1 MRNKYLDTLDDPD
14 FEVTPHDIARER
26 AEWYEKVVACY
37 EYNRQ
42 WLSYLDAVNAMYRS
56 WSMGKMKQFKQATMA
71 RFDIAKET
79 LRRK

>member
-14 FEVTPHDIARER
+14 FEIDPRDVARER

-42 WLSYLDAVNAMYRS
+42 WLSHLDAVNA
-56 WSMGKMKQFKQATMA
+56 TMA
-71 RFDIAKET
+71 RYGIAKET
-79 LRRK
+79 LRRKCKEAGVWER

>member
-1 MRNKYLDTLDDPD
+1 MRNQYLDTLDDPD
-14 FEVTPHDIARER
+14 FEIDPRDVARER

-42 WLSYLDAVNAMYRS
+42 WLSHLDAVN
-56 WSMGKMKQFKQATMA
+56 ATMA

-79 LRRK
+79 LRRKCIEAGVWER